1 MTAAFQVAP
10 RVGHVLSP
18 LKSSCCHL
26 TAVMQADAGRNS
38 KRKLGANTSLSQGT
52 TPCINASS
60 SKMEKRR
67 KDYFFKLLSAARNRD
82 KRLLVSVMKSL
93 GKDTGYLRTQA
104 GEDIESVD
112 PLHIQ
117 DVLLKAASRCGLVK
131 LADRLFKVSL
141 FIIDTTYSTV
151 SDSDDYATTVQQQ

>member
-10 RVGHVLSP
+10 RMGHMLLP
-18 LKSSCCHL
+18 LKNSCCHL
-26 TAVMQADAGRNS
+26 TTMMQADAGRNS
-38 KRKLGANTSLSQGT
+38 KRRLGTNTSLSQGV
-52 TPCINASS
+52 TPCINTSS
-60 SKMEKRR
+60 SKIEKRR

-93 GKDTGYLRTQA
+93 GKDTGYLSTQTGA
-104 GEDIESVD
+104 DIDSAD
-112 PLHIQ
+112 HLHIQ

-141 FIIDTTYSTV
+141 FVICM
-151 SDSDDYATTVQQQ
+151 